1 MLLPTGSPIIP
12 ATRCTCLGT
21 FRPYVSFGRRMLLSM
36 SKKLQVGYLKFGPE
50 MAPGILFVV
59 GS

>member
-21 FRPYVSFGRRMLLSM
+21 FRPYVSFGRRMLLLCREAASWV
-36 SKKLQVGYLKFGPE
+36 SKVGPE
-50 MAPGILFVV
+50 MVPGILFVV
-59 GS
+59 VS